1 MLRLA
6 LFIFMAFSVVAGS
19 LPAVTAEID
28 RVLRL
33 AANG

>member
-1 MLRLA
+1 MRRRA
-6 LFIFMAFSVVAGS
+6 LSIFMAFSVAAGS

-28 RVLRL
+28 RVLRA